1 MELEKSRKTLEKVE
15 KHLRVEISISEEST
29 VEISL
34 TIVGGS
40 LTNLYNNWSRL
51 GHQSDIMNL

>member
-1 MELEKSRKTLEKVE
+1 MELEKSRCKTLEKVE

-40 LTNLYNNWSRL
+40 LTNLYNN
-51 GHQSDIMNL
+51 